1 MAHAAPSPEHGALP
15 VRTDHGPRE
24 LARVAIRTAAAPE
37 SASGAMPR
45 SAQRATAR
53 MSTAGCPMAPGASRR
68 CAVLV
73 RSVGLEVPLSEI
85 YAFAEIA
92 EPGANEATVLGP

>member
-1 MAHAAPSPEHGALP
+1 
-15 VRTDHGPRE
+15 
-24 LARVAIRTAAAPE
+24 
-37 SASGAMPR
+37 
-45 SAQRATAR
+45 
-53 MSTAGCPMAPGASRR
+53 
-68 CAVLV
+68 LV